1 VQLLLIRHALPVP
14 SRVSEGRADPALAD
28 EGHVQAARL
37 PDALAPYPIRRIF
50 SSPQRRALETAAPL
64 AVKRD
69 LPVEQIDDLAE
80 YDYDLDHY
88 IPLHAARELAPAAF
102 ERIRAGL
109 LPEFVEEPA
118 FRTRVHRGIDRIIHE
133 CTHEDTVAVVAH
145 GGVVNIL
152 LQDILELD
160 RPLAFPIE
168 YASVTRVLLSRN
180 GARRAASINETG
192 HVRDLL
198 DF

>member
-1 VQLLLIRHALPVP
+1 MQLLLIRHALPVH
-14 SRVSEGRADPALAD
+14 SRVTEGRADPALAE

-37 PDALAPYPIRRIF
+37 PEALSPYRIRRIF

-64 AVKRD
+64 AVERD
-69 LPVEQIDDLAE
+69 LPVEQIGDLAE

-88 IPLHAARELAPAAF
+88 IPFDDARELAPAAF

-109 LPEFVEEPA
+109 LPEFVDEEA
-118 FRTRVHRGIDRIIHE
+118 FRTRVLRGVDRIVGT
-133 CTHEDTVAVVAH
+133 CAHEDTVAVFAH
-145 GGVVNIL
+145 GGVVNAVLQNIL
-152 LQDILELD
+152 GLA
-160 RPLAFPIE
+160 RPLEFPIE
-168 YASVTRVLLSRN
+168 YTSVTRVLVSRN

-198 DF
+198 RV

>member
-1 VQLLLIRHALPVP
+1 MH
-14 SRVSEGRADPALAD
+14 SRVTEGRADPALAE

-37 PDALAPYPIRRIF
+37 PEALSPYRIRRIF

-64 AVKRD
+64 AVERD
-69 LPVEQIDDLAE
+69 LPVEQIGDLAE

-88 IPLHAARELAPAAF
+88 IPFDDARELAPAAF

-109 LPEFVEEPA
+109 LPEFVDEEA
-118 FRTRVHRGIDRIIHE
+118 FRTRVLRGVDRIVGT
-133 CTHEDTVAVVAH
+133 CAHEDTVAVFAH
-145 GGVVNIL
+145 GGVVNAVLQNIL
-152 LQDILELD
+152 GLA
-160 RPLAFPIE
+160 RPLEFPIE
-168 YASVTRVLLSRN
+168 YTSVTRVLVSRN

-198 DF
+198 RV